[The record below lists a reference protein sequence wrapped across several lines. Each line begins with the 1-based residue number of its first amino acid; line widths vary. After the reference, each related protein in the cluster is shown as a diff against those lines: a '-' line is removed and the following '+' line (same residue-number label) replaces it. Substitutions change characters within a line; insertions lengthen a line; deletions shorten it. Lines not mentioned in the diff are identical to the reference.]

1 MATVKYEHFIPQNI
15 APKNAVS
22 IGIYDSNGVK
32 KGTIP
37 LGSLEFPSGLGNKLY
52 SAGILSDVHV
62 SQDTAESDF
71 RRALTYFQDT
81 ENVDFVCIA
90 GDLTQLNE
98 TSEWEL
104 YAECVAEESENTPVY
119 PIGGNHDA
127 YGSGLTDAKF
137 QQYTGHGTF
146 YTFTQGNDVF
156 IMLSNL
162 AYPSKSGNLPPFVA
176 SQLQALYN
184 ALETN
189 RNKRCFVFQHYFM
202 VGYAGDPANV
212 YGSTTLFG
220 TQETVLRS
228 LMEHYPNAIW
238 LHGHSHQSF
247 ESQMAH
253 EKSMYDNDCGCHNI
267 HIPSGYMP
275 VTVYKSNDTYSKTED
290 VNGSQGY
297 VMDVYS
303 NAIVLKGRDFS
314 KGAFVP
320 LGTYLLD
327 TTLKTV
333 MAGTY
338 TDSTGTITT

>member
-1 MATVKYEHFIPQNI
+1 MATVTYEYFIPQNI
-15 APKNAVS
+15 APKEATA
-22 IGIYDSNGVK
+22 IGVYNSNGRK
-32 KGTIP
+32 IGTV
-37 LGSLEFPSGLGNKLY
+37 GLGHLAFPTNLGEKLY

-62 SQDTAESDF
+62 SQDTAEADF

-81 ENVDFVCIA
+81 EKVDFVCIA

-104 YAECVAEESENTPVY
+104 YAQCVAQESENTPVY

-127 YGSGLTDAKF
+127 YGSGLSDALF
-137 QQYTGHGTF
+137 RQYTGFNTF
-146 YTFTQGNDVF
+146 YTFEKNGDVF

-176 SQLQALYN
+176 SQLQMLYN

-220 TQETVLRS
+220 IQETVLRS

-253 EKSMYDNDCGCHNI
+253 EKTIYDDVCGCHNI
-267 HIPSGYMP
+267 HIPSCYMP
-275 VTVYKSNDTYSKTED
+275 VVVSKFNDAYSKADD

-297 VMDVYS
+297 VMDVYA
-303 NAIVLKGRDFS
+303 NAIVLKGRDFT

-320 LGTYLLD
+320 LGIYHLD

-333 MAGTY
+333 AAGTY
-338 TDSTGTITT
+338 ADSTGTITT

>member
-1 MATVKYEHFIPQNI
+1 MATGKFEHFIPQNI
-15 APKNAVS
+15 APKEATA
-22 IGIYDSNGVK
+22 IGVYNSKNTRL
-32 KGTIP
+32 GT
-37 LGSLEFPSGLGNKLY
+37 FGLGPIAFPADLGEKLY
-52 SAGILSDVHV
+52 SAGLLSDVHV
-62 SQDTAESDF
+62 SQDTAEADF

-81 ENVDFVCIA
+81 EKVDFVCIA
-90 GDLTQLNE
+90 GDLTQYAE
-98 TSEWEL
+98 TAEWEL
-104 YAECVAEESENTPVY
+104 YANCVAEESENTPVY

-127 YGSGLTDAKF
+127 YGTGLTDAIF
-137 QQYTGHGTF
+137 NQYTGHGTF
-146 YTFTQGNDVF
+146 YTFTQDNDVF

-162 AYPSKSGNLPPFVA
+162 AYPSKSGNVPPFVT

-202 VGYAGDPANV
+202 VGYAGDPANM

-220 TQETVLRS
+220 TQETVIRS
-228 LMEHYPNAIW
+228 LMEHYPNSIW

-253 EKSMYDNDCGCHNI
+253 EKTMYDNTCGCHNI
-267 HIPSGYMP
+267 HIPSCYMP
-275 VTVYKSNDTYSKTED
+275 VVVSKSNDTYSKVDD

-303 NAIVLKGRDFS
+303 NAIVLRGRDFS
-314 KGAFVP
+314 KGTFIP
-320 LGTYLLD
+320 LGIYCFD

-333 MAGTY
+333 PAGTY